1 MPDNKAV
8 TTARDSMVW
17 AAGAINALVDGAK
30 DSIISSTK
38 DAMQV
43 SKKGDSPGPIA
54 EPPKVSLQPMSE
66 IVSATG
72 GSGSYLQMAAT
83 TAETIKA
90 VLASHK
96 TTLEDTHDHLH
107 DPKGEAPEAMSEEIQ
122 MMLKGLCASMKALK
136 LHHDKPTGVQ
146 IVGDS
151 QMRIHSPS
159 LDVGG
164 QNVSIA
170 GTHGQLS
177 FETHSNA
184 SKCAFNWHQV
194 SMHDVKFVHQ
204 NYEVRNAVV
213 GTDSKSGVSSR
224 EYFNEVSTDAAYSI
238 SNTTK
243 LHSIQ
248 ASDIEEKA
256 SNITSRAIKV
266 QDVQAGQGYTLSVGQ
281 GTAKG
286 EAPHFFMAGGLG
298 AKVSQQVLQIGLS
311 SIGGGGIL
319 GGLIGNPTP
328 GVVIKHTPNGSSV
341 VSPKMTNLLG
351 SDITNITGMA
361 RRVVH
366 GEAINIANGLLADV
380 SKGIKLEG
388 VAGGVLTMLTK
399 KFSISMSGWMTDL
412 ITKVIDEVIGCIEF
426 PELPKLPEVTLPR
439 VPQISCMPPGSSTDT
454 MKKPP
459 SNGTTASPLS
469 WTQSATSDG
478 KGGATQDGNKDGD
491 SHQQGVHTERYPVW
505 VEDKDKGMGIPGK
518 VSTNQEGVRGT
529 ESSLAYAPSDSLVA
543 TFGAPLMVYKSR
555 APMLGKGGSPSSTS
569 STPIDKGTPPGGKV
583 DTEMKLNG
591 VPDWAQ
597 SIIRDYANGNISKAE
612 ASSKA
617 SSMGI
622 NITPY
627 MDRSNFPATTAD
639 ILGVGGVANS
649 KANPSLEKVISIMG
663 SGKSMAVGDV
673 LEAVLGQIPGVKGD
687 SISLKDAL
695 NDMGMSKAVGK
706 DGTLES
712 AELLSIVMERA
723 GLHLPEGLMTV
734 DKDKVHL
741 DVDKVMDKA
750 IDKAISFLGSTD
762 PILKVDRLLKLVG
775 AGTPLT
781 NLLNDLAACA
791 KSWINIRAILKL
803 PDIAL
808 DSISGK
814 IGKITLPGIDLDFLK
829 GWSLCGTANKAGPIK
844 WDGVKEG
851 QGGYNGTI
859 TDGSQSA

>member
-1 MPDNKAV
+1 MPGDKAS
-8 TTARDSMVW
+8 TIAQNSMVW
-17 AAGAINALVDGAK
+17 AAGAINALMDGAK

-66 IVSATG
+66 IVAATG

-96 TTLEDTHDHLH
+96 TTLEDTQAHLH
-107 DPKGEAPEAMSEEIQ
+107 DPKGEAPEAMSEEMQ
-122 MMLKGLCASMKALK
+122 MMVKGLCASMRAVKAQ
-136 LHHDKPTGVQ
+136 HDKPTGVQ

-164 QNVSIA
+164 HSVSIA
-170 GTHGQLS
+170 GTHGQLA

-286 EAPHFFMAGGLG
+286 AAPHFFMAGGLG
-298 AKVSQQVLQIGLS
+298 AAVSQQVLQIGLS
-311 SIGGGGIL
+311 NKGGGGKLGGIL

-426 PELPKLPEVTLPR
+426 PELPKLPEVNLPK
-439 VPQISCMPPGSSTDT
+439 VPQISCMPPGKDT
-454 MKKPP
+454 NAMKKPP
-459 SNGTTASPLS
+459 S
-469 WTQSATSDG
+469 
-478 KGGATQDGNKDGD
+478 KGGGALIQ
-491 SHQQGVHTERYPVW
+491 VLVVMPLM
-505 VEDKDKGMGIPGK
+505 MGI
-518 VSTNQEGVRGT
+518 VIS
-529 ESSLAYAPSDSLVA
+529 
-543 TFGAPLMVYKSR
+543 MVYIR
-555 APMLGKGGSPSSTS
+555 R
-569 STPIDKGTPPGGKV
+569 STPYG
-583 DTEMKLNG
+583 
-591 VPDWAQ
+591 
-597 SIIRDYANGNISKAE
+597 
-612 ASSKA
+612 
-617 SSMGI
+617 
-622 NITPY
+622 
-627 MDRSNFPATTAD
+627 
-639 ILGVGGVANS
+639 
-649 KANPSLEKVISIMG
+649 
-663 SGKSMAVGDV
+663 
-673 LEAVLGQIPGVKGD
+673 
-687 SISLKDAL
+687 
-695 NDMGMSKAVGK
+695 
-706 DGTLES
+706 
-712 AELLSIVMERA
+712 
-723 GLHLPEGLMTV
+723 
-734 DKDKVHL
+734 
-741 DVDKVMDKA
+741 
-750 IDKAISFLGSTD
+750 
-762 PILKVDRLLKLVG
+762 
-775 AGTPLT
+775 
-781 NLLNDLAACA
+781 
-791 KSWINIRAILKL
+791 
-803 PDIAL
+803 
-808 DSISGK
+808 
-814 IGKITLPGIDLDFLK
+814 
-829 GWSLCGTANKAGPIK
+829 
-844 WDGVKEG
+844 
-851 QGGYNGTI
+851 
-859 TDGSQSA
+859 